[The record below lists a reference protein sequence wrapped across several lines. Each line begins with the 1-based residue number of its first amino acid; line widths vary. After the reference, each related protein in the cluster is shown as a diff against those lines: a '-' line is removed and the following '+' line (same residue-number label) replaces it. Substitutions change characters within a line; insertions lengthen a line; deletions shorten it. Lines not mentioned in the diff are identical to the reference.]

1 MKKTWRTVRGTRIV
15 KEGSRFTLIE
25 LLVVIAIIAIL
36 AGMLLPSLNAARL
49 RAQSVQ
55 CAGNFKSIGLGA
67 LMYIQ
72 DWNNQFPGRL
82 VSSGKLVENLSPYT
96 NTSPANISA
105 GKRTIYLC
113 PGDAVRIARNLLN
126 LPNSYGINNVM
137 TWETIRNTT
146 PVVPI
151 KYTEVKNPGQKLY
164 MADYTFRE
172 TDGSAGQLANTSYP
186 YSPLATLPANTTAF
200 TDFRH
205 QGKANGLWADG
216 HVTSFALREYAGK
229 NIIVKPTE

>member
-1 MKKTWRTVRGTRIV
+1 MKKTWQSVRDSEIGKTGP
-15 KEGSRFTLIE
+15 KFTLIE

-36 AGMLLPSLNAARL
+36 AGMLLPALNAARL

-55 CAGNFKSIGLGA
+55 CAGNLKSIGLGA

-72 DWNNQFPGRL
+72 DWNNQFPGRFI
-82 VSSGKLVENLSPYT
+82 SSGRVVDNLAPYT
-96 NTSPANISA
+96 NTPQSYIKA
-105 GKRTIYLC
+105 GKKTIYLC
-113 PGDAVRIARNLLN
+113 PGDAIRIARNLLS
-126 LPNSYGINNVM
+126 LPNSYGINYLM
-137 TWETIRNTT
+137 TWETISNST
-146 PVVPI
+146 PVIPI
-151 KYTEVKNPGQKLY
+151 KYTEVKDPGQKLY
-164 MADYTFRE
+164 MVDHTFRE
-172 TDGSAGQLANTSYP
+172 PSGSGGQLANTSYP
-186 YSPLATLPANTTAF
+186 YSPLAALPANTTAY